1 MTLSD
6 RLGGYGLEHRRSSE
20 NSVSARYLLDWEQ
33 SVDAERTLL
42 PHEYVHSWNG
52 KFRLSAGLH
61 TPHYNAPVSDTMLW
75 LYEGLTEYW
84 GYVLAARAGLR
95 SIEQTLDSFA
105 KLAAA
110 SEHRKGRTWRSLSDT
125 TYDPIIGRNAPLPW
139 PNWQRGGDY
148 YPEGPLLWLDIDT
161 RIRAPIAT
169 ATCRS
174 RTPADCAIRTWSE

>member
-1 MTLSD
+1 
-6 RLGGYGLEHRRSSE
+6 
-20 NSVSARYLLDWEQ
+20 
-33 SVDAERTLL
+33 
-42 PHEYVHSWNG
+42 
-52 KFRLSAGLH
+52 
-61 TPHYNAPVSDTMLW
+61 MLW

-169 ATCRS
+169 ATSRS